1 MTTSDHTTIE
11 ELLAVRALGGLDG
24 TDDQLLERE
33 MAAHGDC
40 ERCRTLDRRFSD
52 VAGRL
57 GLSLDPVAVDP
68 AMADRILAEPR
79 PQAPT
84 AVEPSA
90 GELVERRTR
99 RGRRLAAALT
109 MAAALALVVGGT
121 IFLEGTTTKLGTV
134 TSSQQIVQFTTA
146 PDAQGTLNVAFS
158 PGQTGAVLWGTDMA
172 DPGAGKVY
180 EVWMIADGQAP
191 VSGGCL
197 SPTDGRVSTAVPGA
211 NLNGVAQ
218 MAVTVESDSCPGA
231 PTTTP
236 IMTAQ
241 LTA

>member
-1 MTTSDHTTIE
+1 MTTLDHATIE

-24 TDDQLLERE
+24 ADDQLLERE

-40 ERCRTLDRRFSD
+40 ERCRALERRFDD

-57 GLSLDPVAVDP
+57 GLTLDPVAVDP

-79 PQAPT
+79 PQAP
-84 AVEPSA
+84 APEPSA
-90 GELVERRTR
+90 GELVQRRAR
-99 RGRRLAAALT
+99 RGRRLAAALAV
-109 MAAALALVVGGT
+109 AAALALVVGGT
-121 IFLEGTTTKLGTV
+121 IFLRGTTTKLGTV
-134 TSSQQIVQFTTA
+134 SSTQQIVQFTTA
-146 PDAQGTLNVAFS
+146 ADAQGTLNVAFS
-158 PGQTGAVLWGTDMA
+158 PGQTGALLWGSDLA

-197 SPTDGRVSTAVPGA
+197 SPTGGRVGSFVPGA

-236 IMTAQ
+236 VMTAQ
-241 LTA
+241 L